1 MKELFGE
8 TFIEQEKLLS
18 AGIKYPIKIEYYKTI
33 STKEDRNNQNY
44 GIQIIKT
51 EYKEEVNIEEEKIE
65 YITTDENKAN
75 KILKMFKEYQVTP
88 ISAQYII
95 DDMLKQN
102 I

>member
-1 MKELFGE
+1 MKEFFGE
-8 TFIEQEKLLS
+8 IFIEKEKLLS

-33 STKEDRNNQNY
+33 STKEDKNNQSY
-44 GIQIIKT
+44 GIHIIKT
-51 EYKEEVNIEEEKIE
+51 EYKEEINIEEEKIE
-65 YITTDENKAN
+65 YITNDETKAN
-75 KILKMFKEYQVTP
+75 KLINMFKEHEVTP